1 MFTASDQETLK
12 TAVRRAM
19 ALGLSGPAGMSVS
32 GQSVGADP
40 RPLLGLWPAL
50 VAREAVEPQVS
61 VTGDGGGL
69 MAKMKPIRRLYELAF
84 GRSGDK
90 GNIANVSVIARS
102 PEAYAEIKAK
112 ITAERVK
119 KHLGPLV
126 QGRVERFDLDNIEAL
141 NFVLHGAL
149 DGGATRSLRLDG
161 LGNRSP
167 GRCCTCQWMR
177 SERQDGCL

>member
-1 MFTASDQETLK
+1 
-12 TAVRRAM
+12 M
-19 ALGLSGPAGMSVS
+19 A
-32 GQSVGADP
+32 Q
-40 RPLLGLWPAL
+40 
-50 VAREAVEPQVS
+50 
-61 VTGDGGGL
+61 
-69 MAKMKPIRRLYELAF
+69 AKPVRRLYDLAY

-119 KHLGPLV
+119 KHLGPLI
-126 QGRVERFDLDNIEAL
+126 QGKIERYDLDNIEAL

-161 LGNRSP
+161 LGKSLAGAALFMP
-167 GRCCTCQWMR
+167 LD
-177 SERQDGCL
+177 EE